1 MNLEQLQYIIEVSK
15 LGSLTKAAQ
24 KLHVTLSAI
33 SQSISLL
40 EKELGVRLFVRSR
53 GQNTLP
59 TEEGKAVIERAT
71 EILKKINELKEEV
84 DTYKNTLSGELRI
97 ATIPGPMHL
106 LVDTVTQFKKD
117 FPDVKIKI
125 FEQGPK
131 EIVENILEDKIDIGL
146 IVLNEEYLPK
156 NSNLVFDVVLEGKM
170 VVAVNSE
177 SQIAKKALITPE
189 MLIKETLVLFDD
201 EIIQQYIDKNIA
213 NIKDLNILFTTNNV
227 MAIHN
232 ALLKGLAV
240 TIGLDFSFNKNPKYG
255 QKVVTI
261 NLNTAENERVSY
273 GWVRT
278 DNKPSSQIAKTFI
291 KRLVLD
297 I

>member
-1 MNLEQLQYIIEVSK
+1 MNLEQLHYIIEVSK

-33 SQSISLL
+33 SQSISVL
-40 EKELGVRLFVRSR
+40 EKELGVQLFTRSR

-59 TEEGKAVIERAT
+59 TEEGKVIIEKAT
-71 EILKKINELKEEV
+71 EILRKINELKEEV
-84 DTYKNTLSGELRI
+84 ETYKNALSGELRI

-131 EIVENILEDKIDIGL
+131 EIVENILKDKIDIGL

-156 NSNLVFDVVLEGKM
+156 NSGLIFDEVLEGKM
-170 VVAVNSE
+170 VVAVNRE
-177 SQIAKKALITPE
+177 SQLAKEACITPE
-189 MLIKETLVLFDD
+189 MLMKETLVLFDD

-213 NIKDLNILFTTNNV
+213 NTQDLNILFATNNV
-227 MAIHN
+227 MAIQN

-255 QKVVTI
+255 QKVVAI
-261 NLNTAENERVSY
+261 NLKAAENECVSY

-278 DNKPSSQIAKTFI
+278 DNSPSSQIAKTFI
-291 KRLVLD
+291 KRLLLD